1 MKAHFSWIRVG
12 IVAVMLLSL
21 GNLYNSLYLKSR
33 HVSRCGAHLAQ
44 LQLIEGQID
53 TTEAALKAAE
63 SQLNRAKR

>member
-21 GNLYNSLYLKSR
+21 GNLYNSLYVKSQ

-53 TTEAALKAAE
+53 TTEAALKAAK

>member
-1 MKAHFSWIRVG
+1 
-12 IVAVMLLSL
+12 MLLSL
-21 GNLYNSLYLKSR
+21 GNLYNSLYLKSQ
-33 HVSRCGAHLAQ
+33 HLSRCGAHLAQ

>member
-21 GNLYNSLYLKSR
+21 GNLYNSLYLKS
-33 HVSRCGAHLAQ
+33 HLAQ